1 MSTAN
6 EPRQLADPSKERRHL
21 VTIYVNTVP
30 YLVEKGKIS
39 FEEVVKLAYPTPPS
53 GQNVG
58 FTVLYQRGEG
68 GREGSLVVG
77 QSVEVRDG
85 MIFDVTP
92 TDLS

>member
-1 MSTAN
+1 MSTAS
-6 EPRQLADPSKERRHL
+6 EHGQLADSSREHHL

-30 YLVEKGKIS
+30 YQVEKGKIS

-68 GREGSLVVG
+68 NSEGSLVAG